1 MKLNSLIRFKTNY
14 TPLTNNLSKTN
25 LKIFFIIRELT
36 GIILLLCGRKY
47 YIKSLKGCDGDEFK
61 CIVIK
66 IRFIFDDIRYCFK
79 SILYF
84 ILFLAFIHLKIYSKY
99 QIIIFIIIIFEILLK
114 DRGDTFLHHGFFNI
128 LALFTFLI
136 LGEIFILLFIFIIN
150 IKNKKF
156 LFFIIINLTLLY
168 CFIHINNKEKYLC
181 KNWDRG
187 LNNSIISN
195 NKTLYPCKI
204 AIPKRKCLIDIFSP
218 LLDLSKIL
226 NIKCENRKE
235 KEKYLLKSLSNLK
248 SYPYINKIA
257 YPITKIDKEEVN
269 NYTPLHGGHLMNYIM
284 NNLIN
289 FDENNTFHKLKNDK
303 IPEII
308 VDFSQNP
315 YGELKQ
321 KINFN
326 QSLSNIRAN
335 VSKQYNSNNIIFIFF
350 DNLSRVQF
358 YRQYKKTSKFI
369 KNFLTYEG
377 FSTKNNK
384 NQNYH
389 GFEFLKYHK
398 FDGPTLNNAVP
409 MFTGVN
415 FNNKNKIINI
425 VKDMKKLG
433 YITCNV
439 QDVCQKELMVLS
451 KKKKYY
457 YYIEY
462 DHEYVA
468 PSCDPN
474 IFKIGYGLFSGP
486 NGITRKCLYGK
497 ESIEYA
503 FEYGKN
509 FWKAYNNN
517 KKFLRIVNSYGHEY
531 IGEKSKYA
539 DDSLYN
545 FLNDL
550 YLTEQMENTT
560 LFLVGDHGNLLMGVY
575 ELFKPN
581 DFEIEKNFPIF
592 IIINPDVKK
601 LTYYEQYSEIFKNQ
615 QTFITPFDIYFTLR
629 DIIYGN
635 KYKDNLM
642 KQQINKG
649 ESLYRYINPKKRS
662 CKNYIQMKN
671 CLCK

>member
-1 MKLNSLIRFKTNY
+1 MNIVQKKG
-14 TPLTNNLSKTN
+14 
-25 LKIFFIIRELT
+25 IFFIIREFT
-36 GIILLLCGRKY
+36 GIILLFCGRKY
-47 YIKSLKGCDGDEFK
+47 YIKSLKGCDGNEYK
-61 CIVIK
+61 CII
-66 IRFIFDDIRYCFK
+66 IQISFIFDDIKYCFK

-84 ILFLAFIHLKIYSKY
+84 ILFFIIFHLKICSKY

-114 DRGDTFLHHGFFNI
+114 DSGDSFLHHGIFNI
-128 LALFTFLI
+128 IALFTFLI

-150 IKNKKF
+150 IKNKKY
-156 LFFIIINLTLLY
+156 LFFIIINIALLY
-168 CFIHINNKEKYLC
+168 CFIHINNKEKYFC
-181 KNWDRG
+181 KNWDKG

-204 AIPKRKCLIDIFSP
+204 AIPKSKCLIDIFSP

-226 NIKCENRKE
+226 NIKCEKRKE

-248 SYPYINKIA
+248 SYPHINKIA
-257 YPITKIDKEEVN
+257 YPITKIDQEEIN
-269 NYTPLHGGHLMNYIM
+269 EYSPLFGGYLMNNIM
-284 NNLIN
+284 KNLIYIEDN
-289 FDENNTFHKLKNDK
+289 KTFHNLKNNE

-308 VDFSQNP
+308 VDFSHNP

-326 QSLSNIRAN
+326 KSLSINRAN
-335 VSKQYNSNNIIFIFF
+335 AYKKHNSNNIIFIFF
-350 DNLSRVQF
+350 DNLSRVHF

-369 KNFLTYEG
+369 KNFLSYKG
-377 FSTKNNK
+377 FSTKTNK
-384 NQNYH
+384 HLNYH

-398 FDGPTLNNAVP
+398 FDGSTLFNAVP
-409 MFTGVN
+409 MFSGVN
-415 FNNKNKIINI
+415 FNNKNTIISI
-425 VKDMKKLG
+425 VKDMKNLG

-439 QDVCQKELMVLS
+439 QDVCQKELMVLG
-451 KKKKYY
+451 KKKYY
-457 YYIEY
+457 YFIEF

-474 IFKIGYGLFSGP
+474 IFNSGYGLFSGE

-497 ESIEYA
+497 ESIEHA

-517 KKFLRIVNSYGHEY
+517 KKFLRIVNTYGHEY

-539 DDSLYN
+539 DDALYN
-545 FLNDL
+545 FLHDL
-550 YLTEQMENTT
+550 YISEQMKKTT
-560 LFLVGDHGNLLMGVY
+560 LFLVGDHGNLLMGIY

-592 IIINPDVKK
+592 IIINPDVENIS
-601 LTYYEQYSEIFKNQ
+601 YNEQYSEIYKNQ
-615 QTFITPFDIYFTLR
+615 QNFITPFDIYFTLR
-629 DIIYGN
+629 EIIYGN
-635 KYKDNLM
+635 KYKDNLL
-642 KQQINKG
+642 KEQINNG
-649 ESLYRYINPKKRS
+649 ESLFKYINPKSRS

-671 CLCK
+671 CLCI

>member
-1 MKLNSLIRFKTNY
+1 MNLKSLITFKSNY
-14 TPLTNNLSKTN
+14 IPLTNNLSLTTKR
-25 LKIFFIIRELT
+25 IFFIIRQLT
-36 GIILLLCGRKY
+36 GLILLLCGRKY
-47 YIKSLKGCDGDEFK
+47 YIKSLKGCNGDEFL
-61 CIVIK
+61 CIIIK
-66 IRFIFDDIRYCFK
+66 IQFIFDDIRYCFK

-84 ILFLAFIHLKIYSKY
+84 LIFLIVFHLKICSKY
-99 QIIIFIIIIFEILLK
+99 QIIIFFIIIVEFLLK
-114 DRGDTFLHHGFFNI
+114 DKGDSFLHHGFFNI

-136 LGEIFILLFIFIIN
+136 LGEFLILLFIFIIN
-150 IKNKKF
+150 IKNKKLL
-156 LFFIIINLTLLY
+156 LFILINLSLLY
-168 CFIHINNKEKYLC
+168 CFIYINNKEKYFC
-181 KNWDRG
+181 KGWDRG
-187 LNNSIISN
+187 LNDTFISN
-195 NKTLYPCKI
+195 NKTLYPCSI
-204 AIPKRKCLIDIFSP
+204 VIPKRKCLIDILSP
-218 LLDLSKIL
+218 FLDLSKIL

-235 KEKYLLKSLSNLK
+235 KEKYLLKSISNLK
-248 SYPYINKIA
+248 SYSNITKIA
-257 YPITKIDKEEVN
+257 YPITKINKEEIN
-269 NYTPLHGGHLMNYIM
+269 EYSPLYGEYLMNYIM
-284 NNLIN
+284 KNLIN
-289 FDENNTFHKLKNDK
+289 IEDNNTINNLTTNKL
-303 IPEII
+303 PEII

-321 KINFN
+321 KINYN
-326 QSLSNIRAN
+326 QNLSKTRAKK
-335 VSKQYNSNNIIFIFF
+335 SKQSQSNNILFIYF

-369 KNFLTYEG
+369 RNFLSYKG

-384 NQNYH
+384 NQFYH

-398 FDGPTLNNAVP
+398 FDGSTMFNAVP
-409 MFTGVN
+409 MFSGVN
-415 FNNKNKIINI
+415 FNDNNTIISI

-439 QDVCQKELMVLS
+439 QDVCQKELMILG

-457 YYIEY
+457 YYIEF

-474 IFKIGYGLFSGP
+474 IFKVGYGLFSGE
-486 NGITRKCLYGK
+486 NGIIRKCLYGK
-497 ESIEYA
+497 ESIEHA
-503 FEYGKN
+503 LEYGKN

-517 KKFLRIVNSYGHEY
+517 KKFLRIVDTYGHEY

-539 DDSLYN
+539 DEALYN

-550 YLTEQMENTT
+550 YITDQMRNTT

-592 IIINPDVKK
+592 IIINPDIENIS
-601 LTYYEQYSEIFKNQ
+601 YYEQYSEIFKNQ
-615 QTFITPFDIYFTLR
+615 QNFITPFDIYFTLR
-629 DIIYGN
+629 EIIFGD

-642 KQQINKG
+642 KEQINNG
-649 ESLYRYINPKKRS
+649 ESLFKYINPKQRS
-662 CKNYIQMKN
+662 CNHYSQMKK